1 MPQGEEFQLSVL
13 RWIEKNGISD
23 FSLDFNQYLRE
34 IYSEVIKC
42 YTDKDF
48 TIKEKGTIKRPSYNN
63 PVVLDILDYI
73 LKNDKSLLTNL
84 SVNEKHFLSRLESDE
99 KIKFKEIVEWF
110 NIYGDNILE
119 SIYRL
124 SKSDKIPENL
134 RARMFDESLLGK
146 YTPISVCQDIEKNIV
161 KQTNYNLSYVSD
173 GYSKN
178 IELSVNTKNSTEL
191 GKDTLDKIVRTILLL
206 PKFNISRV
214 ADTPVKVNLYL
225 SSIKKRCLNKKTKI
239 LGSNNINSGV
249 TVFKYNE
256 NLPIITT
263 VYRSEEMY
271 KLIIHELIHNYKYD
285 FAFLEFNL
293 KLSDF
298 INISRDTK
306 LTVNESYTEVVT
318 VLLNTMIESFN
329 FKKMVNYDLFKV
341 MINYE
346 AQYSL
351 LQCARILKFY
361 EFTSADDFFQRY
373 DNKNRFRQNTNVF
386 SYFFIKTALLVNSG
400 ALLNFFERYTNNFY
414 LKKGNIYYIK
424 SEYEALIIKSLKRS
438 QFQNGIN
445 HFFNKLEGSN
455 SFDNPKELCKSLRMT
470 VFG

>member
-13 RWIEKNGISD
+13 RWIEKNGIGD
-23 FSLDFNQYLRE
+23 FSLDLNQYLRE

-42 YTDKDF
+42 YSNKEF
-48 TIKEKGTIKRPSYNN
+48 TVKEQGTLKRPSYNN

-84 SVNEKHFLSRLESDE
+84 SVNDKQFLSRLESE
-99 KIKFKEIVEWF
+99 ETIKFQEIVEWF
-110 NIYGDNILE
+110 NLYGDNILE

-124 SKSDKIPENL
+124 SKSNKIPENL
-134 RARMFDESLLGK
+134 RTRIFDESLLGK

-161 KQTNYNLSYVSD
+161 KQTNYTLGYVSD
-173 GYSKN
+173 GYKKI

-191 GKDTLDKIVRTILLL
+191 SKDTLDKIVRTILLL
-206 PKFNISRV
+206 PKFNISRI

-256 NLPIITT
+256 SLPIITT

-285 FAFLEFNL
+285 FAFMEFNL

-306 LTVNESYTEVVT
+306 LTVNESYTEVVAL
-318 VLLNTMIESFN
+318 LLNTMVESFN
-329 FKKMVNYDLFKV
+329 FKEVGNYDLFKV
-341 MINYE
+341 MLNYE
-346 AQYSL
+346 AQFSL

-361 EFTSADDFFQRY
+361 GFTSVEDFFQKY

-386 SYFFIKTALLVNSG
+386 SYFFIKTALLVNTG
-400 ALLNFFERYTNNFY
+400 ALLNFFERYTNNLY

-424 SEYEALIIKSLKRS
+424 SEYESLIIKSLKRN
-438 QFQNGIN
+438 QFQKGIE
-445 HFFNKLEGSN
+445 HFFKKSSG
-455 SFDNPKELCKSLRMT
+455 FDKPRELCKSLRMT

>member
-1 MPQGEEFQLSVL
+1 MPQGDEFQLSVL
-13 RWIEKNGISD
+13 RWIEKNGIGD
-23 FSLDFNQYLRE
+23 FSLDFNQYLRD
-34 IYSEVIKC
+34 IYTEVIKC
-42 YTDKDF
+42 YSNKEF
-48 TIKEKGTIKRPSYNN
+48 TVKEQGTLKRPSYNN

-84 SVNEKHFLSRLESDE
+84 SVNDKQFLSRLESE
-99 KIKFKEIVEWF
+99 ETIKFQEIVEWF
-110 NIYGDNILE
+110 NLYGDNILE

-124 SKSDKIPENL
+124 SKSNKIPENL
-134 RARMFDESLLGK
+134 RTRIFDESLLGK

-161 KQTNYNLSYVSD
+161 KQTNYTLGYVSD
-173 GYSKN
+173 GYKKI

-191 GKDTLDKIVRTILLL
+191 SKDTLDKIVRTILLL
-206 PKFNISRV
+206 PKFNISRI

-225 SSIKKRCLNKKTKI
+225 SSIKKRCLNKKKKI

-256 NLPIITT
+256 SLPIITT

-271 KLIIHELIHNYKYD
+271 KLLIHELIHNYKYD
-285 FAFLEFNL
+285 FAFMEFNL

-306 LTVNESYTEVVT
+306 LTVNESYTEVVAL
-318 VLLNTMIESFN
+318 LLNTMAESFN
-329 FKKMVNYDLFKV
+329 FKETGNYDLFKV
-341 MINYE
+341 MLNYE
-346 AQYSL
+346 AQFSL

-361 EFTSADDFFQRY
+361 GFTSVDDFFQKY

-386 SYFFIKTALLVNSG
+386 SYFFIKTSLLVNTG
-400 ALLNFFERYTNNFY
+400 ALLNFFERYTNNLY
-414 LKKGNIYYIK
+414 LKKGNVYYIK
-424 SEYEALIIKSLKRS
+424 SEYESLIIKSLKRN
-438 QFQNGIN
+438 QFQKGIE
-445 HFFNKLEGSN
+445 HFFKKSSG
-455 SFDNPKELCKSLRMT
+455 FDKPRELCKSLRMT